1 VKADELDFYKKMLLR
16 KRSLLS
22 GNMDSLQDQALRH
35 SRQEAT
41 GDLSNMPIHMADLG
55 SDNFEQEFTLGLI
68 ENEEEMLR
76 DIDAALERL
85 DDGTFGV
92 CESCNKLIPKTR
104 LKAVPHARCCVECQ
118 RKEEHEG

>member
-1 VKADELDFYKKMLLR
+1 MKADELDYFKKLLLR

-35 SRQEAT
+35 SRQDAT

-68 ENEEEMLR
+68 ENEEEILR

-92 CESCNKLIPKTR
+92 CESCSKAIPKAR
-104 LKAVPHARCCVECQ
+104 LKAVPHARYCVECQ